1 MYTCITCRCVLL
13 LLVLRTTMHMH
24 ACRLVG
30 SCWHCQLN
38 SCERSTRSVAATL
51 ASSGHPSRS
60 IISSIHR
67 PADRP
72 ESQAAQHYLAGA
84 CCPLVGPGH
93 YSSQPR
99 KRHAA
104 RPLPVLRSGARLA
117 CSRLDLTLS
126 TTGHGSPMAAWRRRL
141 LAPAPIPRPNEA
153 L

>member
-1 MYTCITCRCVLL
+1 VYTCITCRCGL
-13 LLVLRTTMHMH
+13 LLVLHTTMHMH

-60 IISSIHR
+60 TVPFIHR
-67 PADRP
+67 PADRS

-104 RPLPVLRSGARLA
+104 RPPCAGRLA
-117 CSRLDLTLS
+117 YYCTDVHATVYRHVVYHLISLGVRNIFLKLRGLRC
-126 TTGHGSPMAAWRRRL
+126 TT
-141 LAPAPIPRPNEA
+141 
-153 L
+153 